1 MTPERA
7 EPLHMALHHGVAGK
21 VAESITD
28 VVPAHL
34 AHSPE
39 QIAGIIQH
47 DPWAAALAEQLRNQ
61 IGKASITLREGFG
74 IVIVSFSLMFKHE
87 LQMGD
92 QRSVWSG
99 WDGRLV
105 HVQGTGETG
114 ADRFKIA
121 IAVASPDRSIR
132 LHEFQ
137 QLCFSAGER
146 GVRREPRHGLIKG
159 CDAAGS

>member
-7 EPLHMALHHGVAGK
+7 EPLHMALHRGVAGK

-28 VVPAHL
+28 VLPSHL
-34 AHSPE
+34 SHSPE

-47 DPWAAALAEQLRNQ
+47 DPWAAAFAEQLRNQ

-74 IVIVSFSLMFKHE
+74 IVIVSFSLMLKHE

-92 QRSVWSG
+92 QRSVRSG
-99 WDGRLV
+99 WDRRLV

-114 ADRFKIA
+114 ADRFEIPV
-121 IAVASPDRSIR
+121 AVVSPDRPVR

-137 QLCFSAGER
+137 QLCFATGER
-146 GVRREPRHGLIKG
+146 GVRPEPRHGLIKG